1 MTKTI
6 QYIFIIVAFFLLSA
20 CAKEEN
26 RDSTI
31 PTRQVLIDINITLEH
46 QFLNSYYYKK
56 YYNNTGTVKY
66 AGYAGVLAISNDEA
80 SWIYAYDLCC
90 PHESPLINEIEV
102 LKNQLQAQ
110 CPKCKSIYQIA
121 DGTGRVTSGPSKER
135 LRSYRVMKDGN
146 FFRIRN

>member
-1 MTKTI
+1 MIKAFK
-6 QYIFIIVAFFLLSA
+6 YIFIITIITVLSA
-20 CAKEEN
+20 CAKEES

-31 PTRQVLIDINITLEH
+31 PTKLVEININITLEH
-46 QFLNSYYYKK
+46 QFQNPFYSRK

-66 AGYAGVLAISNDEA
+66 AGYAGVLAISNAEA

-90 PHESPLINEIEV
+90 PHEAPLINEIQV
-102 LKNQLQAQ
+102 ISALQAQ

-121 DGTGRVTSGPSKER
+121 DGTGRVTSGPSTER
-135 LRSYRVMKDGN
+135 LRSYRVMKDGS

>member
-1 MTKTI
+1 MI
-6 QYIFIIVAFFLLSA
+6 RAFQYIFIITVISLLSA
-20 CAKEEN
+20 CAKEEG

-31 PTRQVLIDINITLEH
+31 PTRLVEVNINITLEH
-46 QFLNSYYYKK
+46 QFQNPFYSKK

-66 AGYAGVLAISNDEA
+66 AGYGGVLAISNAEA

-90 PHESPLINEIEV
+90 PHEAPLINEIEV
-102 LKNQLQAQ
+102 ISSLQAQ

-121 DGTGRVTSGPSKER
+121 DGTGRVTSGPSTER
-135 LRSYRVMKDGN
+135 LRSYRVMKDGS